1 MKLAWLDCAAGVSG
15 DMLLAA
21 MIDAGAD
28 PALLKSLPAALGLDD
43 CRVEISET
51 ARAGFRALRVEVRT
65 AEEKQHR
72 ALATVRETIS
82 RAAIPDKGKAI
93 AIAAFDL
100 LARAEA
106 KAHGCGVE
114 EVHFHETGAA
124 DAIIDITGAAL
135 LFLDLGIDELVASPL
150 PMPQGAVKC
159 SHGTIPLP
167 APALAGILEGAEVY
181 GVPWH
186 EECVTPTGAAIT
198 MTLATGFGPMP
209 AIKLEGHGC
218 GAGAREKSGPLPNI
232 LRLFTGKSGV
242 LADEV
247 EIIECNIDD
256 MTPELAANL
265 VERLMAAGALDA
277 CLLPMIMKKGRP
289 GFQLQ
294 VIARPGDG
302 PGLRELVF
310 RESSTIGLRY
320 RRQPRVILPR
330 QTGTVATAAGRVKV
344 KMVIGPDGPRITPEY
359 EDCRR
364 IAEEKK
370 LPLARVFHLAATADP
385 ETFSPAAPGRQK

>member
-28 PALLKSLPAALGLDD
+28 PGLLKTLPAALGLDG
-43 CRVEISET
+43 CRVDIRET
-51 ARAGFRALRVEVRT
+51 ARAGFRALRVEVRPG
-65 AEEKQHR
+65 EEKRHR
-72 ALATVRETIS
+72 SLATVRETIS
-82 RAAIPDKGKAI
+82 RAAIADKGKAI
-93 AIAAFDL
+93 AIGTFEL

-124 DAIIDITGAAL
+124 DALIDITGAAL
-135 LFLDLGIDELVASPL
+135 LFLDLGIDELLASPL
-150 PMPQGAVKC
+150 PMPQGAVEC
-159 SHGTIPLP
+159 SHGAIPLP

-181 GVPWH
+181 GVPWR

-198 MTLATGFGPMP
+198 MTLAAGFGPMP
-209 AIKLEGHGC
+209 AMRLAGVGC
-218 GAGAREKSGPLPNI
+218 GAGARERSGPLANI
-232 LRLFTGKSGV
+232 LRLFTGKGC
-242 LADEV
+242 LPADEV

-265 VERLMAAGALDA
+265 VERLLEAGALDA
-277 CLLPMIMKKGRP
+277 CLLPVMMKKGRP

-320 RRQPRVILPR
+320 RRQPRLILPR
-330 QTGTVATAAGRVKV
+330 QTGTVATAAGRVKA
-344 KMVIGPDGPRITPEY
+344 KMVTGPDGPRITPEY

-364 IAEEKK
+364 IARQRN
-370 LPLARVFHLAATADP
+370 LPLTELYRAVATADP
-385 ETFSPAAPGRQK
+385 KTFEADE